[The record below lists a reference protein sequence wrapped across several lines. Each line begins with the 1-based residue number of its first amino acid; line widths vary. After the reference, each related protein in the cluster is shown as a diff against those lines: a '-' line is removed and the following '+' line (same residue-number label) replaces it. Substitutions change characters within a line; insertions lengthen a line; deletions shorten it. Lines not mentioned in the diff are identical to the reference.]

1 MSYLKRFKGTWKIYE
16 PKSLCW
22 KRNSTN
28 CSPLTLKTGQKIDFK
43 QNQSL
48 LTVACKQI

>member
-1 MSYLKRFKGTWKIYE
+1 MTYLKRFKGTWKI
-16 PKSLCW
+16 SLCW